1 MAGELE
7 LRRDTDSWTDM
18 LPAVGDLAVK
28 VAGTEFVPA
37 ALRGKPA
44 AVAAAILTGREIG
57 IPPMQSLSSIHVV
70 DGRPT
75 LSAELMRQ
83 LVFAAG
89 HRIRYVE
96 TTNTRCIVEGWRVGS
111 ESADATVTWSMDD
124 AKRAGLDGKANW
136 RKHTR
141 QMLIARATAEL
152 CRMVF
157 PDVIGGLAY
166 TSEELTDGGVVDAE
180 LVEPTTTPA
189 RRTARRR
196 NTPTPPTAVSVAAE
210 PAQPAPAV
218 DEPPLDDPEPAQAVD
233 EAPAEP
239 PATRAQLT
247 KLHALFG
254 DVGWTDRDD
263 RLRAAAAIVARPLGS
278 SSDLTKAEAHLLI
291 DTLEQVAARPDPATA
306 LTDLLEA
313 TGDVVDAEVVG
324 ESS

>member
-7 LRRDTDSWTDM
+7 LRRDTDSWTEM

-96 TTNTRCIVEGWRVGS
+96 TTSARCVVEGWRAGS
-111 ESADATVTWSMDD
+111 ESADASVTWSMDD
-124 AKRAGLDGKANW
+124 AKRAGLDGKPNW

-166 TSEELTDGGVVDAE
+166 TTEELTDGGVVDAE
-180 LVEPTTTPA
+180 VVESGATPA

-196 NTPTPPTAVSVAAE
+196 NAPAAPMPAPAAAE
-210 PAQPAPAV
+210 PAVHGPTV
-218 DEPPLDDPEPAQAVD
+218 DEPPLDDPEPAQGD
-233 EAPAEP
+233 EEAAPEP
-239 PATRAQLT
+239 AATRAQLT

-263 RLRAAAAIVARPLGS
+263 RLRAASSIVARPLSS
-278 SSDLTKAEAHLLI
+278 SSDLAKAEAHLLI
-291 DTLEQVAARPDPATA
+291 ETLEQIAGRPDPATA
-306 LTDLLEA
+306 LTDLLDA
-313 TGDVVDAEVVG
+313 TQVVDAEIVE
-324 ESS
+324 EST